1 MAKNKEEKFK
11 EFIISKRK
19 SVSPG
24 MTNVPVWIMQKAG
37 KRIYNTKSKRHW
49 RNIDVGKEFTKVN
62 NTMKSRGAKS
72 GWDKKKF
79 TKENLE

>member
-1 MAKNKEEKFK
+1 MAKNKEEEFK

-24 MTNVPVWIMQKAG
+24 MTNVPVWIMQKSG

-49 RNIDVGKEFTKVN
+49 RNIDVGKEYTKSK

-72 GWDKKKF
+72 GWYPKKF